1 MTPMT
6 DLAVAKATTITADAD
21 AAGPEA
27 AVGPAAPPPREGNP
41 GLVALPLVI
50 AGGFGLGF
58 TNTGI
63 VDVAA
68 AAVPILLSATAVG
81 LLIATIWAAALG
93 QNVNATVYGV
103 FFGFY
108 GSYAALSL
116 GLTHD
121 WFGIAAADA
130 DQTTALWLGSW
141 LLTIGLLTVLLL
153 RLPWTYPLLLVI
165 VDIALVLL
173 LIGNLA
179 GSATATQ
186 AGGWFVFAF
195 VAFAAYF
202 YVASL
207 WEETGGRSL
216 PLGRPLVGG

>member
-1 MTPMT
+1 MT
-6 DLAVAKATTITADAD
+6 DLAEPATV
-21 AAGPEA
+21 ES
-27 AVGPAAPPPREGNP
+27 AVGEPDAEQSPSAALEGNP

-81 LLIATIWAAALG
+81 LLIATIWATALG
-93 QNVNATVYGV
+93 QNVNATIYGV

-121 WFGIAAADA
+121 WFGIAGADVGPA
-130 DQTTALWLGSW
+130 TALWLGSW
-141 LLTIGLLTVLLL
+141 LFTIGLLTVLLL
-153 RLPWTYPLLLVI
+153 RLPWTYPVLLLV

-179 GSATATQ
+179 DSAVATQ
-186 AGGWFVFAF
+186 AGGWFVFLF
-195 VAFAAYF
+195 VAIVVYF
-202 YVASL
+202 YAASL

-216 PLGRPLVGG
+216 PLGRPLVR

>member
-1 MTPMT
+1 MT
-6 DLAVAKATTITADAD
+6 DLAFADPTTKHSAADPDPVVAQ
-21 AAGPEA
+21 
-27 AVGPAAPPPREGNP
+27 REGNP

-81 LLIATIWAAALG
+81 LLLATIWAAALG

-121 WFGIAAADA
+121 WFGISAADA
-130 DQTTALWLGSW
+130 GQTSALWLGSW
-141 LLTIGLLTVLLL
+141 LFTIGILTVLVL
-153 RLPWTYPLLLVI
+153 RLPWTYPVLLLV
-165 VDIALVLL
+165 VDVALVLL

-179 GSATATQ
+179 SSAVATH
-186 AGGWFVFAF
+186 AGGWFVFLF
-195 VAFAAYF
+195 VGIVVYF
-202 YVASL
+202 YAASL

-216 PLGRPLVGG
+216 PLGRPLIA

>member
-1 MTPMT
+1 MT
-6 DLAVAKATTITADAD
+6 DLAVKDPIVVEHAIDLPLAK
-21 AAGPEA
+21 
-27 AVGPAAPPPREGNP
+27 REGNP
-41 GLVALPLVI
+41 GLLALPLVI
-50 AGGFGLGF
+50 AGGFGLGL
-58 TNTGI
+58 TNTRI

-81 LLIATIWAAALG
+81 LLLATVWAAALS

-108 GSYAALSL
+108 ASYAALSL

-121 WFGIAAADA
+121 WFGIAAADVGK
-130 DQTTALWLGSW
+130 TTALWLGSW
-141 LLTIGLLTVLLL
+141 LLTIGLLTVLVL
-153 RLPWTYPLLLVI
+153 RLPWTYPLLLAI
-165 VDIALVLL
+165 VDVALVLL
-173 LIGNLA
+173 LVGNLT
-179 GSATATQ
+179 GSAAATQ

-195 VAFAAYF
+195 VALVGYY
-202 YVASL
+202 YVAAL

>member
-1 MTPMT
+1 MTE
-6 DLAVAKATTITADAD
+6 LVERATIDSVHGGHIQSAESP
-21 AAGPEA
+21 PE
-27 AVGPAAPPPREGNP
+27 PLRDGNP

-63 VDVAA
+63 VNVAT

-93 QNVNATVYGV
+93 QNVNATIYGV

-121 WFGIAAADA
+121 WFGIAGADVGPA
-130 DQTTALWLGSW
+130 TSLWLGSW
-141 LLTIGLLTVLLL
+141 LFTIGLLTLLLL
-153 RLPWTYPLLLVI
+153 RLPWTYPVLLLV

-173 LIGNLA
+173 LIGNVA
-179 GSATATQ
+179 GSTLATQ
-186 AGGWFVFAF
+186 AGGWFVFVF
-195 VAFAAYF
+195 VAIVVYF
-202 YVASL
+202 YAGSL

-216 PLGRPLVGG
+216 PLGRPLIG